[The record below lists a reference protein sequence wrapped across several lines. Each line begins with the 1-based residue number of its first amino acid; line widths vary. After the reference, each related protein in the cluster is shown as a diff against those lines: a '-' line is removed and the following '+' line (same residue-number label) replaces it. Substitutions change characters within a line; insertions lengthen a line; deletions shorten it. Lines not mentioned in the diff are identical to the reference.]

1 MSDNIRV
8 GLIGY
13 GYASKTFH
21 APLIAGTPGLE
32 LAVISS
38 SDETKVKADWPTV
51 TVVSEPKHLFND
63 PNIDLI
69 VIPTPNDTHFPLAKA
84 ALEAGKHVVVDKPF
98 TVTLSQAR
106 ELDALAK
113 SLGRVLSV
121 FHNRRWDSDFLT
133 LKGLLAEGV
142 LGEVAYFESHFDR
155 FRPQVR
161 DRWREQGGP
170 GSGIWYDLAPHL
182 LDQAITLFGLPVSMT
197 VDLAQLRP
205 GAQSTDYFHAILSYP
220 QRRVI
225 LHGTMLAAA
234 ESARYIVHGS
244 RGSYVKYGLDPQEE
258 RLKNGERLPQ
268 EDWGYDMRDGVLTR
282 VEGEE
287 RVEETLLTVPGNY
300 PAYYAAIRDA
310 LNGDGENPVPASQA
324 IQAMELIEL
333 GIESAKHR
341 ATLCLANGGGVI
353 LTITSMAAENKN
365 INMTSYASSKAAA
378 SHLVRNMAFDLGEKN
393 IRVNGIAPGAILTDA
408 LKSVITPE
416 IEQKMLQHT
425 PIRRL
430 GQPQDIAN
438 AALFLCSPAASW
450 VSGQILTVSGGG
462 VQELN

>member
-21 APLIAGTPGLE
+21 APLIAGTPGMT
-32 LAVISS
+32 LAAVSS
-38 SDETKVKADWPTV
+38 SDAAKVHADWPSV
-51 TVVSEPKHLFND
+51 PVVSEPKHLFND

-69 VIPTPNDTHFPLAKA
+69 VTPTPNDTHFPLAKA

-113 SLGRVLSV
+113 GLGRLLSV

-133 LKGLLAEGV
+133 VKALLSEGT
-142 LGEVAYFESHFDR
+142 LGEITFFESHFDR

-161 DRWREQGGP
+161 NRWREQAGP

-182 LDQAITLFGLPVSMT
+182 LDQVVKLFGLPVSMT

-205 GAQSTDYFHAILSYP
+205 GAQTTDYFHAVLSYP
-220 QRRVI
+220 QRRIV
-225 LHGTMLAAA
+225 LHGTMIAAA
-234 ESARYIVHGS
+234 ESARYIIHGT
-244 RGSYVKYGLDPQEE
+244 RGSYVKFGLDPQED

-268 EDWGYDMRDGVLTR
+268 EDWGYDMRDGVVTR

-287 RVEETLLTVPGNY
+287 LVEETLLTIPGNY
-300 PAYYAAIRDA
+300 PAYYAAVRDA
-310 LNGDGENPVPASQA
+310 LNGTGENPVPASQA
-324 IQAMELIEL
+324 IQIMELIEL

-341 ATLCLANGGGVI
+341 ATLCLA
-353 LTITSMAAENKN
+353 
-365 INMTSYASSKAAA
+365 
-378 SHLVRNMAFDLGEKN
+378 
-393 IRVNGIAPGAILTDA
+393 
-408 LKSVITPE
+408 
-416 IEQKMLQHT
+416 
-425 PIRRL
+425 
-430 GQPQDIAN
+430 
-438 AALFLCSPAASW
+438 
-450 VSGQILTVSGGG
+450 
-462 VQELN
+462 

>member
-8 GLIGY
+8 ELIGY

-21 APLIAGTPGLE
+21 APLIAGTPGMA
-32 LAVISS
+32 LAAVSS
-38 SDETKVKADWPTV
+38 SDAAKVHADWPSV
-51 TVVSEPKHLFND
+51 PVVSEPKHLFND

-113 SLGRVLSV
+113 SLGRLLSV

-133 LKGLLAEGV
+133 VKRLLSEGT
-142 LGEVAYFESHFDR
+142 LGEILFFESHFDR

-161 DRWREQGGP
+161 NRWREQAGP

-182 LDQAITLFGLPVSMT
+182 LDQAVNLFGLPVSMT

-205 GAQSTDYFHAILSYP
+205 GAQTTDYFHAVLSYP
-220 QRRVI
+220 QRRIV
-225 LHGTMLAAA
+225 LHGTMVAAA
-234 ESARYIVHGS
+234 ESARYIIHGT
-244 RGSYVKYGLDPQEE
+244 RGSYVKFGLDPQED

-268 EDWGYDMRDGVLTR
+268 EDWGYDMRDGVVTR

-287 RVEETLLTVPGNY
+287 LVEETLLTIPGNY

-310 LNGDGENPVPASQA
+310 LNGTGENPVPASQA
-324 IQAMELIEL
+324 IQIMELIEL

-341 ATLCLANGGGVI
+341 ATLCLA
-353 LTITSMAAENKN
+353 
-365 INMTSYASSKAAA
+365 
-378 SHLVRNMAFDLGEKN
+378 
-393 IRVNGIAPGAILTDA
+393 
-408 LKSVITPE
+408 
-416 IEQKMLQHT
+416 
-425 PIRRL
+425 
-430 GQPQDIAN
+430 
-438 AALFLCSPAASW
+438 
-450 VSGQILTVSGGG
+450 
-462 VQELN
+462 

>member
-1 MSDNIRV
+1 MSDSIRV

-21 APLIAGTPGLE
+21 APLIAGTPGMA
-32 LAVISS
+32 LAAVSS
-38 SDETKVKADWPTV
+38 SDATKVHADWPSV
-51 TVVSEPKHLFND
+51 PVVSEPKHLFND

-84 ALEAGKHVVVDKPF
+84 ALEAGKHVIVDKPF

-113 SLGRVLSV
+113 SFGRVLSV

-133 LKGLLAEGV
+133 VKALLNEGT
-142 LGEVAYFESHFDR
+142 LGEILFFESHFDR

-161 DRWREQGGP
+161 NRWRELAGP

-182 LDQAITLFGLPVSMT
+182 LDQAVNLFGLPVSMT

-205 GAQSTDYFHAILSYP
+205 GAQTTDYFHAVLSYP
-220 QRRVI
+220 QRRIV
-225 LHGTMLAAA
+225 LHGTMVAAA
-234 ESARYIVHGS
+234 ESARYILHGT
-244 RGSYVKYGLDPQEE
+244 RGSFVKFGLDPQEE

-268 EDWGYDMRDGVLTR
+268 EDWGYDMRDGVVTR

-287 RVEETLLTVPGNY
+287 RVEETLLTIPGNY

-310 LNGDGENPVPASQA
+310 LNGTGDNPVPASQA
-324 IQAMELIEL
+324 IQIMELIEL

-341 ATLCLANGGGVI
+341 ATLCLA
-353 LTITSMAAENKN
+353 
-365 INMTSYASSKAAA
+365 
-378 SHLVRNMAFDLGEKN
+378 
-393 IRVNGIAPGAILTDA
+393 
-408 LKSVITPE
+408 
-416 IEQKMLQHT
+416 
-425 PIRRL
+425 
-430 GQPQDIAN
+430 
-438 AALFLCSPAASW
+438 
-450 VSGQILTVSGGG
+450 
-462 VQELN
+462 